1 MTYPIQIITIL
12 FLTTAM
18 QLPAQQTSNL
28 HIVTSPDNYMMGFP
42 FQFDVNG
49 KPYKLKAGQ
58 CLELK
63 LSGDSIHIILKDK
76 RWVKSETVDLH
87 TKAETDLYVR
97 IFSGW
102 FLNDRKRIR
111 FFAEAV
117 CKSCFDELK
126 PKCKKE
132 FTD

>member
-1 MTYPIQIITIL
+1 MKYSRYFFAIIFIL
-12 FLTTAM
+12 TFANLH
-18 QLPAQQTSNL
+18 AQQICNL

-58 CLELK
+58 CLEVK
-63 LSGDSIHIILKDK
+63 LSADSIHIIMKDK
-76 RWVKSETVDLH
+76 RWVKKETVDLH
-87 TKAETDLYVR
+87 TKAAADIYVR

-102 FLNDRKRIR
+102 FQNDRKRIR

-132 FTD
+132 FTE

>member
-1 MTYPIQIITIL
+1 MKYPIQFIAIL
-12 FLTTAM
+12 LLTTVL
-18 QLPAQQTSNL
+18 QLQAQQTCNL

-49 KPYKLKAGQ
+49 RPYKLKAGQ

-63 LSGDSIHIILKDK
+63 LSADSIHIIMKDK
-76 RWVKSETVDLH
+76 RWVKKETVDLH
-87 TKAETDLYVR
+87 IKAEADLYVR

-117 CKSCFDELK
+117 CKSCFEELK

-132 FTD
+132 FTE